1 MLYII
6 LKHVF
11 WRLQI
16 YDLFRKIFKFRDFKK
31 AFINLAKSIIAHIFA
46 IFEYFAKQ
54 AIHSDSP
61 DHVLHND
68 IQYV

>member
-1 MLYII
+1 MLYFI

-16 YDLFRKIFKFRDFKK
+16 YNLFRDFKN
-31 AFINLAKSIIAHIFA
+31 ALMNLVKSIIAHIFA

-54 AIHSDSP
+54 TIYSDSP
-61 DHVLHND
+61 DHVLQND